1 MFPREMMVWRQPH
14 ARQVLLLGHSFVPAD
29 FSAAGLSCAVIEA
42 VCATDVN
49 IDCCDCI
56 SHFIYTSRD
65 TCMRLLLAEAV
76 PLLEAA
82 ASPCR

>member
-1 MFPREMMVWRQPH
+1 MVWRQFH

-29 FSAAGLSCAVIEA
+29 FSAAGLSREVIEA
-42 VCATDVN
+42 ICATGVN
-49 IDCCDCI
+49 INCCDCI
-56 SHFIYTSRD
+56 SLYIYTSHD
-65 TCMRLLLAEAV
+65 TCMTLLLAEAV